1 MKYYVGIDI
10 GTSSVK
16 LTLIDSMGRIIRT
29 AGREYMVSEPAPGW
43 KEIDPELWMQA
54 IDDGIEELLS
64 NIDRVSVK
72 KIGVTGQMHTVIL
85 LDQKGKVIRPA
96 LMWNDTRTADLIPKI
111 RAEIEKNP
119 KIVHIN
125 KILSTGS
132 PAMNLLWVKENE
144 PRILRN

>member
-111 RAEIEKNP
+111 RAEIDRK
-119 KIVHIN
+119 
-125 KILSTGS
+125 STRLNS
-132 PAMNLLWVKENE
+132 SHVKRSRM
-144 PRILRN
+144 PSSA